1 MTYNTCRLCKV
12 KSPMD
17 VSTFPKYMIDG
28 LEWRGIDSPCPTCT
42 GTGYIVYGSTSTYW
56 GGIGGAAMTKGVCN
70 KCWGSGDSE
79 VTWPSHKE
87 FSILKRKP

>member
-1 MTYNTCRLCKV
+1 M

-28 LEWRGIDSPCPTCT
+28 LEWRGIDSPCPTCL